1 MKPERRSSRSEA
13 PVRFEAFDEGNPHD
27 LMSRRKQLSE
37 QKLQTRSKR
46 IKALKKQIYRQEK
59 KLVESVEEKEINKW
73 KETER
78 KRIWRQKKKD
88 EAIFEPL
95 EDREKKKKK
104 ETERKQK
111 YRKKKKADKEVG
123 KV

>member
-1 MKPERRSSRSEA
+1 
-13 PVRFEAFDEGNPHD
+13 
-27 LMSRRKQLSE
+27 L
-37 QKLQTRSKR
+37 
-46 IKALKKQIYRQEK
+46 
-59 KLVESVEEKEINKW
+59 
-73 KETER
+73 
-78 KRIWRQKKKD
+78 RQKQKD